1 MKDLTILSMKK
12 EEINSILSEIKKA
25 KNWIENS
32 DKYNG
37 NALHILQHLE
47 DFIENKKCEGC
58 KHCDD
63 VEDTIIHC
71 TYFEEYLPKDIGKCN
86 KWEGKNDK

>member
-1 MKDLTILSMKK
+1 MTK
-12 EEINSILSEIKKA
+12 EDINSILLEIKKA

-47 DFIENKKCEGC
+47 DFIKNISNKA
-58 KHCDD
+58 
-63 VEDTIIHC
+63 
-71 TYFEEYLPKDIGKCN
+71 L
-86 KWEGKNDK
+86 EGKNEK